1 MSCCGTKQNI
11 EAPLQALKDKG
22 LRVTQP
28 RKAILQVLADASRPM
43 AAEDIF
49 QHVKTSHACDLA
61 TVYRNM
67 EACSEAGIIQK
78 CMLENGKILYELMD
92 EKDHHHHI
100 ICRKCERT
108 ERIDLCLGEEMEEYG
123 KKLGFSDV
131 GHALELYGV
140 CAECRKMEAEQ

>member
-1 MSCCGTKQNI
+1 MSCCGTKQSI
-11 EAPLQALKDKG
+11 ETPLKALKAKG
-22 LRVTQP
+22 LRLTEP
-28 RKAILQVLADASRPM
+28 RKAILQVLADASRPI

-49 QHVKTSHACDLA
+49 EHVKESHACDLA

-78 CMLENGKILYELMD
+78 CMLEKGKILYELMD

-108 ERIDLCLGEEMEEYG
+108 ERIDLCLGEDFEAYG

-131 GHALELYGV
+131 GHVLELYGI
-140 CAECRKMEAEQ
+140 CADCRKKGAEK